1 MNDLKQV
8 AIRGGVAKIVA
19 QGANFALRI
28 GSLMIL
34 ARLLSPVDFGLVGM
48 VTAVTGVLSL
58 FREFGLSTASVQR
71 AEINEGQIS
80 TLFWINLAVGGVLGA
95 LALAIAPLVAA
106 FYHEPRLFSVTIVL
120 AAGFIFNGAGVQ
132 HSALLQRQLRF
143 TTIAGIEIASLLTS
157 SVISIVMA
165 LRGYGYWAL
174 VAWSVTLP
182 VASTIFMWLQTGWFP
197 GRPRLGTGMR
207 SMMGFGTIVTLNYLV
222 VHVAYNLDKVLLGR
236 FFGAE
241 ITGIYGRAYQLVT
254 LPTDNLNSA
263 VGSVAFPVMSRIQD
277 QPERLRSYFL
287 KAYSLVLAVTIPI
300 TLVAGLFASDLVAVV
315 FGPQW
320 GDTVPVFRLL
330 VPTILVFALINPTGW
345 LMVSLGMVGR
355 SLKIALVI
363 APVAISGYVIGLPY
377 GPQGVALGF
386 SVAMTLWVVPHL
398 IWCFHGTAVSH
409 RDVWS
414 VVSRPL
420 ISGIVGAIAAFGTTF
435 LVGSSLPALAR
446 LVFGSTVLFTV
457 YSWML
462 LIVMAQKPLYLD
474 LLRSLKGQRSQEV
487 MASI

>member
-19 QGANFALRI
+19 QGANFALRM

-80 TLFWINLAVGGVLGA
+80 TLFWINLVVGGVLGA

-120 AAGFIFNGAGVQ
+120 AAGFVFNGAGVQ
-132 HSALLQRQLRF
+132 HSAQLQRQLRF

-157 SVISIVMA
+157 SVISIAMA

-182 VASTIFMWLQTGWFP
+182 VASTIFMWLKTGWFP

-277 QPERLRSYFL
+277 QPGRLRSYFL

-300 TLVAGLFASDLVAVV
+300 TLVAGLFARDLVAVV

-330 VPTILVFALINPTGW
+330 VPTILIFALINPTGW
-345 LMVSLGMVGR
+345 LLVSLGMVGR
-355 SLKIALVI
+355 SLKIAFAIAPLVI
-363 APVAISGYVIGLPY
+363 AGYVIGLPW

-386 SVAMTLWVVPHL
+386 SGAMTLWLVPHL
-398 IWCFHGTAVSH
+398 IWCFHGTPISY
-409 RDVWS
+409 RDVWH

-420 ISGIVGAIAAFGTTF
+420 LSG
-435 LVGSSLPALAR
+435 LVGVVAAYVATLPLAASFPALGR
-446 LVFGSTVLFTV
+446 LFLGSTVLFLV
-457 YSWML
+457 YGWML
-462 LIVMAQKPLYLD
+462 LFVMAQKPLYLD
-474 LLRSLKGQRSQEV
+474 LLRNLKGQGSREA
-487 MASI
+487 MASV